1 VPARRPTLVLYR
13 NLGGGKFADVTKEAG
28 LDVMLYGMGVAVGDF
43 DNDGWPD
50 LFITGVG
57 GNRLFRNEKGGPLG
71 RRFRDVTVSAGVGG
85 PGGWPTTSANFFERS
100 APLCWSSSAAF
111 LDYDGDG
118 RLDLFVCNY
127 LTWSPGQDKKQDAK
141 LRTTG
146 ERAYAPPRAFE
157 GTQCFLY
164 RNLGGGK
171 FADVSREAG
180 VLVWPAGQQGK
191 GPGLAKALGV
201 VVADLDGDGWPDI
214 VVANDTERNFLF
226 HNVPDGKGG
235 RKFEES
241 GEWAGVAYADRHA
254 RGAMGIDWAPAFRR
268 GKGALIIGNFADE
281 PNTLLVLDRPQE
293 LRFYD
298 QAWPEGLAG
307 PSKSLLKFGLFFF
320 DYDLDGRVDLLT
332 CNGHLEP
339 DIAKAMPGE
348 NYAQPPQLYRN
359 TGASPHGFDLVG
371 EGSAGPDLFRPLVGR
386 GCAFA
391 DLDGDGHLD
400 VVLTANGGPARV
412 LRNEGGTG
420 NHWVRLRLE
429 GDGARSNRSAIGAR
443 VELVA
448 GGQTQKR
455 EVSGARGYLS
465 SSELVLT
472 FGLGE
477 ADAIEKVTIHWP
489 GIKAGPPQVIKGL
502 AIDREHVIR
511 QRAR

>member
-1 VPARRPTLVLYR
+1 
-13 NLGGGKFADVTKEAG
+13 
-28 LDVMLYGMGVAVGDF
+28 
-43 DNDGWPD
+43 
-50 LFITGVG
+50 
-57 GNRLFRNEKGGPLG
+57 
-71 RRFRDVTVSAGVGG
+71 
-85 PGGWPTTSANFFERS
+85 
-100 APLCWSSSAAF
+100 
-111 LDYDGDG
+111 
-118 RLDLFVCNY
+118 
-127 LTWSPGQDKKQDAK
+127 
-141 LRTTG
+141 
-146 ERAYAPPRAFE
+146 
-157 GTQCFLY
+157 
-164 RNLGGGK
+164 
-171 FADVSREAG
+171 
-180 VLVWPAGQQGK
+180 VLVWPQGQQGK

-201 VVADLDGDGWPDI
+201 VVADLDGDGWPDV

-254 RGAMGIDWAPAFRR
+254 RGAMGIDWAPAYRP
-268 GKGALIIGNFADE
+268 GKGALVIGNFADE

-307 PSKSLLKFGLFFF
+307 PSKPLLKFGLFFF

-339 DIAKAMPGE
+339 NIAKAMPNE
-348 NYAQPPQLYRN
+348 SYSQPAQLYRN
-359 TGASPHGFDLVG
+359 TGTSPRGFELVG
-371 EGSAGPDLFRPLVGR
+371 EGSAGPDLFRPIVGR

-391 DLDGDGHLD
+391 DLDGDGYLD
-400 VVLTANGGPARV
+400 MVLTANGGPARV

-420 NHWVRLRLE
+420 HHWVRLRLE
-429 GDGARSNRSAIGAR
+429 GDGVRSNRSAIGAR

-477 ADAIEKVTIHWP
+477 VDAVERVTVHWP
-489 GIKAGPPQVIKGL
+489 GKNAGPPQVVKGL

-511 QRAR
+511 QKR